1 MAEVTILGWRDALL
15 GFRDKKDGI
24 FNIFTVSSR
33 LSFISLF
40 LPSLSLAYSHCVCG
54 AGCMVLSSVRR
65 HCVRMMCVG
74 TD

>member
-15 GFRDKKDGI
+15 VFRDKKDGI

-40 LPSLSLAYSHCVCG
+40 LPSLE
-54 AGCMVLSSVRR
+54 
-65 HCVRMMCVG
+65 
-74 TD
+74 D

>member
-1 MAEVTILGWRDALL
+1 MVEVTILGWRDALL

-40 LPSLSLAYSHCVCG
+40 LPSSRTSLQSLHLWCRLYGAVYSEKALCAHDVCW
-54 AGCMVLSSVRR
+54 
-65 HCVRMMCVG
+65 H
-74 TD
+74 